1 MVLWSVANLY
11 FDVVCFTV
19 LCEVAIWRDVW
30 IIHFTFTSE
39 AGVSIQLVNDVSSRR
54 VELCLSSSP
63 WAVCRASI
71 LCKVADLSSPW
82 AEHGVIV
89 GRRLGPSLF
98 IIWVVIMFMF
108 LIVCLYMDVVLLWPK
123 TENLFEVG
131 I

>member
-1 MVLWSVANLY
+1 MVLWSVADLY

-63 WAVCRASI
+63 WA
-71 LCKVADLSSPW
+71 
-82 AEHGVIV
+82 EHGVIV

-98 IIWVVIMFMF
+98 IIWIVIMFMF

>member
-1 MVLWSVANLY
+1 MVLWSVADLY

-19 LCEVAIWRDVW
+19 LCEVAIWMDVW

-39 AGVSIQLVNDVSSRR
+39 AGVSIQLVNGVSSRR

-63 WAVCRASI
+63 WAACRASI

-89 GRRLGPSLF
+89 GRRPSPSLF
-98 IIWVVIMFMF
+98 IIWIVIMFMF

>member
-63 WAVCRASI
+63 WAVCHASI
-71 LCKVADLSSPW
+71 HDDDADDGDDDDDDGEGPMISM
-82 AEHGVIV
+82 IV
-89 GRRLGPSLF
+89 MLAMMNLRKNK
-98 IIWVVIMFMF
+98 ITVKT
-108 LIVCLYMDVVLLWPK
+108 VC
-123 TENLFEVG
+123 N
-131 I
+131 